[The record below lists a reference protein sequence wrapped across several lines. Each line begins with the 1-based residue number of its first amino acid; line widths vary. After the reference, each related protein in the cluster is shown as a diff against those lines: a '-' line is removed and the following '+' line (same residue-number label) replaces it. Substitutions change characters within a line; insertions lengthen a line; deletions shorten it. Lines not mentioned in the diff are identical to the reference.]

1 MDLGELSW
9 TCMIEYFFLFF
20 YCCFQ
25 KRYHDTRSKNKE
37 TLSLLDDSFLY
48 YLGRF
53 IGFGIGQWVY
63 QSAPRVDS
71 SGLEFLDFVCLFIY
85 VRPQNVR
92 APTCHDNDND
102 NLSPIA

>member
-1 MDLGELSW
+1 MDLHDR
-9 TCMIEYFFLFF
+9 IFFFILLLLFP
-20 YCCFQ
+20 
-25 KRYHDTRSKNKE
+25 KTISRYSENKE

>member
-9 TCMIEYFFLFF
+9 TCMIEYFFFILLLLFP
-20 YCCFQ
+20 
-25 KRYHDTRSKNKE
+25 KTISRYSENKE